1 MFRKAYIPDVPSSDV
16 EDVGP
21 TKDNTAAAITSTNAQ
36 AVPAAYPL
44 VQPMKAALY
53 FDTVDGF
60 GDWRIYISTR
70 ADGNLRETRKK
81 DPALFKIIIKKI
93 KYVSMWGL
101 VSLTTI
107 LLQGAFQ
114 RPFFGR

>member
-1 MFRKAYIPDVPSSDV
+1 MPTTNEENVSAL
-16 EDVGP
+16 ED
-21 TKDNTAAAITSTNAQ
+21 KNTVVAITSTTAQ

-53 FDTVDGF
+53 FDTVEGF

-81 DPALFKIIIKKI
+81 DPTLFKIIIKKI
-93 KYVSMWGL
+93 KYVC
-101 VSLTTI
+101 
-107 LLQGAFQ
+107 
-114 RPFFGR
+114 FGVEDAE